1 MPTIILTDLFNNDFR
16 KLSSAERKQARKTL
30 GFMAVNPK
38 HNSLKIYRIKGTG
51 FWEAYVNK
59 DIRVIFEQNSDT
71 LILHAI
77 GHHDILREK

>member
-1 MPTIILTDLFNNDFR
+1 MP
-16 KLSSAERKQARKTL
+16 AERKQARKTL
-30 GFMAVNPK
+30 SFMAVNLK
-38 HNSLKIYRIKGTG
+38 HNSLKIHQIKDTG

-77 GHHDILREK
+77 GHHDILRKT